1 MLNHRVGPDAGN
13 YRNVPG
19 SCMQMKY
26 ANTAMV
32 LLLSE
37 FSNNLSQNQGDIYEK
52 RHNLWRLR
60 GELGARSIFKGK

>member
-1 MLNHRVGPDAGN
+1 
-13 YRNVPG
+13 
-19 SCMQMKY
+19 MQMKY